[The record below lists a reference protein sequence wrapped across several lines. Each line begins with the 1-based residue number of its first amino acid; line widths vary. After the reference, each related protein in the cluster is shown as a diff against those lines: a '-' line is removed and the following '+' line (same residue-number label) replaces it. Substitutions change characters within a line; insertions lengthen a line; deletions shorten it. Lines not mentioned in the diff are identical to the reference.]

1 MVANLFIRKIYSQ
14 HFQWIK
20 LITVAMPLSNLPPW
34 SSNRRS
40 YNELAPKLLVKCW
53 EDKDFSYVDAWK
65 HLAWNLKRME
75 RLRKLTLVLPLDDN
89 GFYFGKPNDEIWK
102 EFEDLVEARP
112 DIKMV
117 VVRMRPTVDLEDGT
131 ASELWIENV
140 WEALHAHVVQMLKSL
155 VQDRS
160 WKVAF
165 EHKRGCW
172 QSEDV
177 ALPSDVPSDPG
188 FYEDWAW

>member
-1 MVANLFIRKIYSQ
+1 MVANLFIRKIYKQ

-20 LITVAMPLSNLPPW
+20 LLTVAMPLSNLPPW

-102 EFEDLVEARP
+102 SSRIL
-112 DIKMV
+112 
-117 VVRMRPTVDLEDGT
+117 
-131 ASELWIENV
+131 
-140 WEALHAHVVQMLKSL
+140 
-155 VQDRS
+155 
-160 WKVAF
+160 
-165 EHKRGCW
+165 
-172 QSEDV
+172 
-177 ALPSDVPSDPG
+177 
-188 FYEDWAW
+188 